1 MKNIL
6 KVLLVLI
13 IVLIFPISVFYGLRI
28 LNNGYVYEYLNT
40 SIVVTLT
47 NGVWFE
53 IDGSQDLVNEKDL
66 IFRDDTPKTERNGID
81 FGLLYPTYTITT
93 ENDTATKIQN
103 VKRVGD
109 TITIKNNIHFNT
121 DEFQTYTTRIYFSEY
136 GEFKDDTYTRDGC
149 SVKVTSQE
157 GDIFY
162 DDEYA
167 IINITYK
174 IEDSKIINDLIQLEI
189 SCL

>member
-6 KVLLVLI
+6 KTLLVLI
-13 IVLIFPISVFYGLRI
+13 IILILPISIYYGLRL
-28 LNNGYVYEYLNT
+28 LNTNYVYEYLNR
-40 SIVVTLT
+40 SLVVTLP

-53 IDGSQDLVNEKDL
+53 VNGSEDLADENEL
-66 IFRDDTPKTERNGID
+66 IFQNDIPTVKRESIN
-81 FGLLYPTYTITT
+81 FGLKYLTYTITT
-93 ENDTATKIQN
+93 ENDTATRIQK
-103 VKRVGD
+103 VKRAED
-109 TITIKNNIHFNT
+109 TLSIENIISFNT

-136 GEFKDDTYTRDGC
+136 GEFKDDTYTQDGC

-157 GDIFY
+157 GDISY

-174 IEDSKIINDLIQLEI
+174 IEDSKINDLIQLEI

>member
-13 IVLIFPISVFYGLRI
+13 IIIIFPLSVFYGLRI
-28 LNNGYVYEYLNT
+28 LNNGYTYEYLNR

-47 NGVWFE
+47 NGIWFE
-53 IDGSQDLVNEKDL
+53 VNGAEDLADDTDL
-66 IFRDDTPKTERNGID
+66 IFEDDTTDIKESSID
-81 FGLLYPTYTITT
+81 FGLIYPKYTITT
-93 ENDTATKIQN
+93 ENDTATRIQK
-103 VKRVGD
+103 VKRAED
-109 TITIKNNIHFNT
+109 TLSIENIISFNT

-136 GEFKDDTYTRDGC
+136 GEFKDDTYTQDGC

-157 GDIFY
+157 GDISY

-174 IEDSKIINDLIQLEI
+174 IEDSKINDLIQLEI